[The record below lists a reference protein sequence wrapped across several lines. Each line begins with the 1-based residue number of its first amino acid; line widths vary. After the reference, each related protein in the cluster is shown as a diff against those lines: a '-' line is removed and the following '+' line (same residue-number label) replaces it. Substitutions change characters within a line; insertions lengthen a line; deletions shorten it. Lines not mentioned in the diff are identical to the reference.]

1 MSDTQH
7 VPVLIVGGGA
17 AGLSASMY
25 FSKFGIESLL
35 VSALP
40 TTSILPKAHELNQR
54 AMEILNDLGIA
65 DDIAKVSTP
74 PDQMGHTAYYA
85 GFAGH
90 PLAGTKIWKMECWGV
105 GGDDPVWTMA
115 SPQLARNLPQLRLEP
130 IMKARADELAN
141 SPLRFGHQL
150 LTLEQ
155 DDEGA
160 TATIEVVETGEQ
172 YTVRAQ
178 YVLAADGGRTVNRLV
193 GIEMEGA
200 RDLAQEV
207 SVHLSA
213 DFSSFCGDDDVLI
226 RWIFLPH
233 DPSALC
239 VLVPMGP
246 DNWGSKSEEWVYHA
260 NYEMGD
266 QRAFDDEAV
275 VEDMRARLGIGNHP
289 VQVHIVSRWTLGGVV
304 ADKYQIGRVFAV
316 GDAAHRHPPTGGL
329 GLNSALHDV
338 QNLCWKIAYVL
349 RGLATPALLETYGPE
364 RRPVDARNVE
374 RAVENSFQY
383 VVSVAELGLG
393 STEGTPE
400 ERWAQ
405 FLPYISDAPEHAEQR
420 RKAVTLMQ
428 AHAMEFH
435 EHDVEYGFEY
445 DTSAVVSDGSASASL
460 GDYKIFTPEA
470 RPGHPLPHAWL
481 DDVDASRRST
491 LDLVPVDSFLLIA
504 GEDGQAWVD
513 AANELQ
519 AAGFAISAIRVG
531 HLSGDLFDVRLRW
544 QVVRGHSPSGAV
556 LVRPDR
562 CVAFRAHEMV
572 DDPRS
577 TLSAVLESTLGV
589 TPA

>member
-1 MSDTQH
+1 MPETHH

-25 FSKFGIESLL
+25 FSKLGVESLL

-275 VEDMRARLGIGNHP
+275 VEDMRARLAIGNHP

-513 AANELQ
+513 AAHELQ
-519 AAGFAISAIRVG
+519 AAGFAISAVRVG
-531 HLSGDLFDVRLRW
+531 HLSGNLFDVRLRW
-544 QVVRGHSPSGAV
+544 QVVRGHGPSGAV

-562 CVAFRAHEMV
+562 CVAFRAHAMV